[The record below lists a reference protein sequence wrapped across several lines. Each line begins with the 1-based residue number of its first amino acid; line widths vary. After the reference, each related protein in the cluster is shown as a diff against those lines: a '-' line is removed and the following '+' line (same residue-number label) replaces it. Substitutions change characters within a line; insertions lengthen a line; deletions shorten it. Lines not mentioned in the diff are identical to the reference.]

1 MEILKA
7 RKQGNSLMVA
17 IPKSFDIA
25 SGTKLRPQL
34 TRNGIYYEFVEDDDF
49 FDFDEDIL
57 RDLVSQGYEGTE
69 LISQFSKMK
78 KAIPGAL
85 DRLVEETKEAKPLSK
100 EEAAREFGIW
110 GLH

>member
-1 MEILKA
+1 MIGMEILKA

-25 SGTKLRPQL
+25 SGTKLRPKL
-34 TRNGIYYEFVEDDDF
+34 TRNGIYYEFVDDDDF

-69 LISQFSKMK
+69 LINQFSKIK
-78 KAIPGAL
+78 REIPSAL
-85 DRLVEETKEAKPLSK
+85 DRLVEEAKESKPLSK
-100 EEAAREFGIW
+100 EEAAKEFGI
-110 GLH
+110 

>member
-1 MEILKA
+1 
-7 RKQGNSLMVA
+7 MVA

-34 TRNGIYYEFVEDDDF
+34 TRNGIFVEDDDF

-85 DRLVEETKEAKPLSK
+85 DRLVEETREAKPLSN
-100 EEAAREFGIW
+100 EEAAREFGI
-110 GLH
+110 

>member
-1 MEILKA
+1 
-7 RKQGNSLMVA
+7 MVA

-34 TRNGIYYEFVEDDDF
+34 TRNGIFVEDDDF

-85 DRLVEETKEAKPLSK
+85 DRLVEETREAKPLSK

>member
-1 MEILKA
+1 MISTEIFKA

-34 TRNGIYYEFVEDDDF
+34 TRNGIFVEDDDF

-85 DRLVEETKEAKPLSK
+85 DRLVEETREAKPLSK
-100 EEAAREFGIW
+100 EEAAREFGI
-110 GLH
+110 

>member
-25 SGTKLRPQL
+25 SGTKLRPKL
-34 TRNGIYYEFVEDDDF
+34 TRNGIYYEFVDDDF

-69 LISQFSKMK
+69 LINKFSKIK
-78 KAIPGAL
+78 RAIPSAL
-85 DRLVEETKEAKPLSK
+85 DRLVEEAKESKPLSK
-100 EEAAREFGIW
+100 EEAAREFGI
-110 GLH
+110 